1 MRKPGHALTVRRYRF
16 NHSVFCEKCVLW
28 SRSADNH
35 VFESKYKVNLKY
47 FALLSE
53 NKKVYLKK
61 MRILYYT
68 VNFYFFNVMLYK
80 KSGGD
85 LPQ

>member
-16 NHSVFCEKCVLW
+16 NHSAFCEICVL
-28 SRSADNH
+28 RSQTADNH

-68 VNFYFFNVMLYK
+68 VNFYFFNAMLYNLGTM
-80 KSGGD
+80 SRH
-85 LPQ
+85 